1 MHPRQWVCVSCG
13 YNMIGEMPDVCPFC
27 GALKDKFVSWDDA
40 EKTYR
45 VTPTQV
51 NDSVTQLVS
60 VPRLGLEHAAYR
72 IETAEGA
79 FWIDS
84 PSVFN
89 RDLQSVEAIFITHP
103 HFMGASNQY
112 RELWRAKV
120 YLHVLDADKTLTQSF
135 PVDVRFN
142 NDFIYKDIEA
152 YPVGGHTPG
161 YTLYIYQDVLFICDY
176 VFPPGNKMRLNPH
189 GPDHET
195 VQGAE
200 RILDIIKA
208 KQLTTVCGYNY
219 VANYQNWLSN
229 FERIV

>member
-84 PSVFN
+84 PSAFN
-89 RDLQSVEAIFITHP
+89 RDLQSVEAIFFTHP

-120 YLHVLDADKTLTQSF
+120 YLHVFDADKTLTQSF
-135 PVDVRFN
+135 PIDVRFN
-142 NDFIYKDIEA
+142 KDFIYKGIEA

-161 YTLYIYQDVLFICDY
+161 YTFYIYHDVLFICDY
-176 VFPPGNKMRLNPH
+176 AFPPGNKMQLNPH
-189 GPDHET
+189 GPDQET
-195 VQGAE
+195 MQGAE